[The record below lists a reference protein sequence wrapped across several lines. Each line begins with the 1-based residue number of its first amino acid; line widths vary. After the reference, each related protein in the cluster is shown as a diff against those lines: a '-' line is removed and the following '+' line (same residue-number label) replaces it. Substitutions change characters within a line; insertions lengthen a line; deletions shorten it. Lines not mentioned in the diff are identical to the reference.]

1 MGQQPTSD
9 KSPSQPGEEAL
20 EWADDDELSLEE
32 AAEVEQHVFRVL
44 NPASPIS
51 ERFKP

>member
-1 MGQQPTSD
+1 MGQPTSD
-9 KSPSQPGEEAL
+9 KSTSQPGERAL
-20 EWADDDELSLEE
+20 DWADDELNPEE

>member
-1 MGQQPTSD
+1 MGQPTSD
-9 KSPSQPGEEAL
+9 KSTPQPSEQAL
-20 EWADDDELSLEE
+20 DWVDDDELNPEE
-32 AAEVEQHVFRVL
+32 TVEVEQHVFRVL